1 MLKIKIIK
9 AISLG
14 ILSALFLS
22 SGIIVNSL
30 NAYHGGS
37 WAWTAS
43 LRYLL
48 LLPVLIV
55 LVLLRGNL
63 SDLIRSFKKIP
74 VTFLLWGNLGFGG
87 YYALLSYAIR
97 IAPGWLVTAGFMT
110 TVLAGIL
117 IAPFIYDDH
126 RAKISKKALT
136 LSSFLV
142 ISLVTMQFD
151 HIAKLEHLPEL
162 LLSLGMALLAAFLW
176 PLGNRKLM
184 LDLERKE
191 IKLDPMQRVLGMTVG
206 SLPILIALSLYGF
219 YTSGAPS
226 SLQLKSSFIAVLF
239 SGVVGSTLFFKA
251 LQMVSKNQ
259 FALMTVEATQV
270 TGVLFTLFG
279 EMIFKGTPWPGF
291 YGNLGFAM
299 MALSLGCYSW
309 LSIKKTGASAVKN
322 TVALGI

>member
-1 MLKIKIIK
+1 MPKVKVIK
-9 AISLG
+9 AIVLG
-14 ILSALFLS
+14 VLSSMFLS

-30 NAYHGGS
+30 NAFHGGS

-48 LLPVLIV
+48 LLPVLVV
-55 LVLLRGNL
+55 LVMVRGKMGK
-63 SDLIRSFKKIP
+63 LIFAFKEIP
-74 VTFLLWGNLGFGG
+74 LTFLIWGNIGFGG

-126 RAKISKKALT
+126 RKVISKKALL
-136 LSSFLV
+136 LSTFLV
-142 ISLVTMQFD
+142 ISLITLQFD
-151 HIAKLEHLPEL
+151 HLSKLQHLSQL
-162 LLSLGMALLAAFLW
+162 ALSIGMALVAAFLW

-184 LDLERKE
+184 LKLERKDLQ
-191 IKLDPMQRVLGMTVG
+191 LDPMQRVLGMTIG
-206 SLPILIALSLYGF
+206 GLPILIGLAVYGF

-226 SLQLKSSFIAVLF
+226 PLQLKSSFIAVLL

-259 FALMTVEATQV
+259 FALLTVEATQV

-291 YGNLGFAM
+291 YGNLGFAI
-299 MALSLGCYSW
+299 MALSLCCYAW
-309 LSIKKTGASAVKN
+309 LSIRKVN
-322 TVALGI
+322 VPVLDLP